1 MRRTPALIAT
11 ALLAATALAACGTTD
26 PAADADETAGG
37 ETDAAADP
45 AAGPITVTDANGE
58 EVTLEA
64 PAEDV
69 VALEWNQAEMVTTL
83 GVDLVGLSD
92 VEGYT
97 SWVGNA
103 EPLRTEPRDVGTRR
117 EPSIEAIAELE
128 PDLIIGSPTSI
139 PEDAMEQISRIAPV
153 VLLQSADGADPL
165 GTMRSSLETVASLL
179 GKDAEAEQALA
190 DFDATIAENT
200 AAIEAAGLAGTPVVL
215 TSPYAEGSTLSI
227 RMHGPRSSV
236 QAVALEMGLASA
248 WEDPGDDGYGLSY
261 LDLEGLTQLP
271 DDTQFL
277 YWGND
282 GEDDPV
288 ETSMAG
294 NPLWENLPFVQSGQV
309 HEAAVGIWAYGGPS
323 SMAAWSDDLVRVL
336 GA

>member
-1 MRRTPALIAT
+1 MGRTPV
-11 ALLAATALAACGTTD
+11 LAATAFLAAAALAACGTTD
-26 PAADADETAGG
+26 PATDSTGGDTQTAGS
-37 ETDAAADP
+37 
-45 AAGPITVTDANGE
+45 AAGPVTVTDAAGE

-97 SWVGNA
+97 SWVGTS
-103 EPLRTEPRDVGTRR
+103 EPLRNEPRDVGTRR

-139 PEDAMEQISRIAPV
+139 PEDAIEQIERIAPV

-165 GTMRSSLETVASLL
+165 GTMRSSFETVATLL
-179 GKDAEAEQALA
+179 GKEAEAEQELA
-190 DFDATIAENT
+190 DFDATLAENA
-200 AAIEAAGLAGTPVVL
+200 AAIDEAGLTGTPVVL

-236 QAVALEMGLASA
+236 QAVALELGLASA
-248 WEDPGDDGYGLSY
+248 WEDPGDDGYGLSNI
-261 LDLEGLTQLP
+261 DLEGLTELP

-294 NPLWENLPFVQSGQV
+294 NPLWEELPFVQAGQV
-309 HEAAVGIWAYGGPS
+309 HEVAVGIWAYGGPA
-323 SMAAWSDDLVRVL
+323 SMAAWSDDLVRAL

>member
-1 MRRTPALIAT
+1 MRTAPAMIAT

-26 PAADADETAGG
+26 AATNDPTTSSEDTT
-37 ETDAAADP
+37 TDA
-45 AAGPITVTDANGE
+45 GPVTITDARGE
-58 EVTLEA
+58 EVTLDA
-64 PAEDV
+64 PAQDV

-92 VEGYT
+92 VAGYT
-97 SWVGNA
+97 SWVGNS

-128 PDLIIGSPTSI
+128 PELIIGSPTSI
-139 PEDAMEQISRIAPV
+139 PEEAMEQMERIAPV
-153 VLLQSADGADPL
+153 VLLESADGSDPL
-165 GTMRSSLETVASLL
+165 GTMRTSFETVASLL
-179 GKDAEAEQALA
+179 GQEAEAEAALA
-190 DFDATIAENT
+190 EFDATIAENT
-200 AAIEAAGLAGTPVVL
+200 AAIADAGLTGAPVVL
-215 TSPYAEGSTLSI
+215 TSPYAEGATLSI

-236 QAVALEMGLASA
+236 QAVALEMGLGSA

-277 YWGND
+277 YWGN
-282 GEDDPV
+282 EDDEDV
-288 ETSMAG
+288 VGTMMAG
-294 NPLWENLPFVQSGQV
+294 NPLWENLPFVQAGQV
-309 HEAAVGIWAYGGPS
+309 HEAAVGIWAYGGPA

-336 GA
+336 SE